1 MKQRVLPGFAF
12 ALFLL
17 LLAGSDALAQTTV
30 RMDETVFIRP
40 RVGLSSYL
48 GDNEKTPFNFDGDL
62 FDGGFPYSLGLEV
75 GYQFNPR
82 YSLGLGFQ
90 FGDYRGITEFV
101 NGQDFTND
109 PNTRSTVQLLAR
121 YLLSEGKVAPYLH
134 AGAQVSFGKTL
145 VWNPATPNGPFREEN
160 NTSFGPLFGAGLDV
174 MLSQQVSFFVETTAN
189 VTFPD
194 DAADGRDDN
203 GFGGFDFLINTVGA
217 GLKFNLKSPFVP
229 AVVGSVT
236 CPAGELETGQGATF
250 AATVN
255 ADATQ
260 PVSVT
265 WDFGDGA
272 TASGLTATHI
282 YEQAGTFTATVAAD
296 NGRGAST
303 ATCMVTVVPAC
314 TAAEIVT
321 MTASTMNPDTHTE
334 VRFNANV
341 QGTAPVTYRWDFGD
355 GATSTEANPSHTFAR
370 AGTYTVTLEAT
381 NCGGTVSRTMTVTVT
396 PWENPICAVA
406 EMNSVYFDRN
416 SSTLTEEARMQ
427 LQENL
432 EILREC
438 PNLTARIEGFAAPG
452 ERRTQGLSEDR
463 ARAVEQFYV
472 DNGIS
477 AGRLTAQGM
486 GRVSGV
492 TSKKE
497 GTSQYRRAD
506 TIPVRN

>member
-1 MKQRVLPGFAF
+1 MKRRILSGFVF
-12 ALFLL
+12 AFLL
-17 LLAGSDALAQTTV
+17 LLVAGTDALAQATM
-30 RMDETVFIRP
+30 RMGETVFIRP

-48 GDNEKTPFNFDGDL
+48 GDNEQSPFNFDGDL
-62 FDGGFPYSLGLEV
+62 FDGGFPYNLGLEV

-101 NGQDFTND
+101 DGRDFSND
-109 PNTRSTVQLLAR
+109 PNTRSSVQLLAR
-121 YLLSEGKVAPYLH
+121 YLLTEGKVAPYFH
-134 AGAQVSFGKTL
+134 AGAHVSFGKTL
-145 VWNPATPNGPFREEN
+145 VWNPATPNGPFQEESK
-160 NTSFGPLFGAGLDV
+160 TSFGPLFGLGLDV
-174 MLSQQVSFFVETTAN
+174 MLSQQVSFFVESTAN
-189 VTFPD
+189 LTFPD

-203 GFGGFDFLINTVGA
+203 GFGSFDFLINTVGA
-217 GLKFNLKSPFVP
+217 GLKINLKSPFVP
-229 AVVGSVT
+229 AVVGSVS
-236 CPAGELETGQGATF
+236 CPTGELETGQSATF
-250 AATVN
+250 SATVN

-265 WDFGDGA
+265 WDFGYGA
-272 TASGLTATHI
+272 TATGLTATHV

-314 TAAEIVT
+314 TH
-321 MTASTMNPDTHTE
+321 TA

-355 GATSTEANPSHTFAR
+355 GTTSTQANPSHTFAQP
-370 AGTYTVTLEAT
+370 GTYTVTLEAT
-381 NCGGTVSRTMTVTVT
+381 NCGGTVSRTITVTVT

-438 PNLTARIEGFAAPG
+438 PNLSARIEGFAAPG
-452 ERRTQGLSEDR
+452 ERRPQGLSEDR

-472 DNGIS
+472 DNGVS
-477 AGRLTAQGM
+477 AGRLNAIGM
-486 GRVSGV
+486 GRVTGV